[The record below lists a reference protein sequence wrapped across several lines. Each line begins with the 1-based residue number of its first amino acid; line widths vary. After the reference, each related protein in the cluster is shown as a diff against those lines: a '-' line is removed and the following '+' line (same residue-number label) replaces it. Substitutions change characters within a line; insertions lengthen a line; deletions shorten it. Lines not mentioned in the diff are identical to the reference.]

1 MKNKIYNA
9 LVIVRKLFTYN
20 LKVVF
25 GSKFYLFVLS
35 AFLFFIVF
43 GTISA
48 LNSSSFN
55 RDDVYGLLLFPAL
68 LLIFYPT
75 VFGIQNDADLR
86 TLEIIFGIP
95 DYRYKVWMVRYI
107 MVNIIVFLLLFPL
120 AYIAQ
125 VLLID
130 FGLLQMVTRLMVV
143 VIFIGSLGFFLST
156 VVRNG
161 NGAAVIM
168 VVIGLFFLIM
178 SENLSESMWNI
189 FLNPYRSYSGNKEI
203 LWNETLFN
211 NRVFMWSSAVVFLL
225 LGLINLQRRERML
238 Q

>member
-1 MKNKIYNA
+1 MRNKIYNA
-9 LVIVRKLFTYN
+9 LVILRKLFAYN

-95 DYRYKVWMVRYI
+95 DYRYKVWMVRLV
-107 MVNIIVFLLLFPL
+107 MVNIIVFILLFPL
-120 AYIAQ
+120 AYMAQ

-130 FGLLQMVTRLMVV
+130 FGLFKMVTRLMVV
-143 VIFIGSLGFFLST
+143 VVFIGTLGFFLST

-161 NGAAVIM
+161 NGAAVVM
-168 VVIGLFFLIM
+168 VVIGLFFLVM
-178 SENLSESMWNI
+178 GNSLRESMWNI
-189 FLNPYRSYSGNKEI
+189 FLNPYLTFAGNKEI
-203 LWNETLFN
+203 LWNETILK
-211 NRVFMWSSAVVFLL
+211 NRVFMWSASAVFLL
-225 LGLINLQRRERML
+225 LGLINLQRREKML

>member
-1 MKNKIYNA
+1 MKNEIYNA
-9 LVIVRKLFTYN
+9 LVILRKLFAYN

-95 DYRYKVWMVRYI
+95 DYRYKVWMVRLI

-120 AYIAQ
+120 AYMAQ

-130 FGLLQMVTRLMVV
+130 FGLFQMVTRLMVV
-143 VIFIGSLGFFLST
+143 VVFIGTLGFFLST

-161 NGAAVIM
+161 NGAAVVM
-168 VVIGLFFLIM
+168 VVIGLFFLVM
-178 SENLSESMWNI
+178 GNSLEESMWNI
-189 FLNPYRSYSGNKEI
+189 FLNPYLTFTGNKEI
-203 LWNETLFN
+203 LWNRTVFN
-211 NRVFMWSSAVVFLL
+211 NRIFMWSASGVFLL